1 MLLISHGRKDF
12 YRLSPLSITIVD
24 EKENSKIIIANKY

>member
-1 MLLISHGRKDF
+1 MFYTQGRKDF